1 MEASLQNYL
10 NNITPTPDIDI
21 LSIFKESVPLP
32 FKDYC
37 FIEEWK
43 SPSST
48 HLLVILT
55 GGIKKIFLKVVVKGN
70 KAYWGNNL
78 KEISVV
84 EGKIPDIL
92 SQTFYVVTEPIY
104 YYVSPELASVRIS
117 GFNEAIVFAKE
128 V

>member
-1 MEASLQNYL
+1 MEASLLNYIEG
-10 NNITPTPDIDI
+10 ITPTPDLDI
-21 LSIFKESVPLP
+21 LTIFKDSVPLP

-37 FIEEWK
+37 YLQEWK

-55 GGIKKIFLKVVVKGN
+55 GGVKKIFLKVVLKAGS
-70 KAYWGNNL
+70 AYWGNNL
-78 KEISVV
+78 KEIQVV
-84 EGKIPDIL
+84 DGKIPDIL

-104 YYVSPELASVRIS
+104 YSISPELASVRTS
-117 GFNEAIVFAKE
+117 SFQEAILIAKE